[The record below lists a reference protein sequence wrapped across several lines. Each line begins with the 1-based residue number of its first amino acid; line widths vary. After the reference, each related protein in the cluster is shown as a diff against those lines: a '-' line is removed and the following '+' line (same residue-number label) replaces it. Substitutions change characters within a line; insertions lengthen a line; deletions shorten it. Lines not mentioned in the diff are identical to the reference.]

1 MIDVS
6 NIMLS
11 DKVSCNNRKDWWDIV
26 SYQVDKAAI
35 ITLFIK
41 KPINM
46 FSYSVFQ
53 YDKKVAYTMLF
64 NVLEAQEWVLQC
76 Q

>member
-1 MIDVS
+1 MVQQRSHLKTFTSKYRFMIDVS

-35 ITLFIK
+35 ITLFTK

-53 YDKKVAYTMLF
+53 YDK
-64 NVLEAQEWVLQC
+64 
-76 Q
+76 